1 MPECLLEARL
11 RPMRRTPSPSVRLRR
26 LAAELRRIRE
36 ERGLSVAQAAKGVG
50 WGSSKLS
57 RFETADR
64 RIAANDLDKLL
75 DSYKVDD
82 AAEREALHTLTREAK
97 DRGWWWKYR
106 DVFGPRSLPD
116 FEAEA
121 SVIRT
126 YESIVIPG
134 LLQTPD
140 YAEALFTAD
149 CHADHD
155 QVGRLV
161 EARIARREILTRIDH
176 PPRLTAVI
184 DEAALRR
191 PIGGQQVM
199 GEQLEYLLRIG
210 RSHNVDLQV
219 LPFAAGAHSGLSGSF
234 TILDFPEPTDLSIVY
249 TDTLTS
255 GAFEEQIDDV
265 DRYMRTFGD
274 IQGSSLSKQKSEQFI
289 RGLLQQESG
298 ESA

>member
-1 MPECLLEARL
+1 
-11 RPMRRTPSPSVRLRR
+11 MRRTPSPSVRLRR

-36 ERGLSVAQAAKGVG
+36 ERGLSVAQAAKAAG

-57 RFETADR
+57 RFETAER
-64 RIAANDLDKLL
+64 RIVAADLNRLL
-75 DSYKVDD
+75 DSYGIKDS
-82 AAEREALHTLTREAK
+82 AKREALHDLSRQAK
-97 DRGWWWKYR
+97 ERGWWWKYR
-106 DVFGPRSLPD
+106 DVFGARALPD

-140 YAEALFTAD
+140 YAAALFKGD
-149 CHADHD
+149 CHAPPEQID
-155 QVGRLV
+155 RLV
-161 EARIARREILTRIDH
+161 EARIVRREILTRIDQ

-191 PIGGQQVM
+191 PIGGWAIM
-199 GEQLEYLLRIG
+199 REQIDYLLRIG
-210 RSHNVDLQV
+210 RAHNIDIQV
-219 LPFAAGAHSGLSGSF
+219 LPFSAGAHSGLSGSF
-234 TILDFPEPTDLSIVY
+234 TILDFPDPTDMSVVY

-255 GAFEEQIDDV
+255 GSFEEQTDDV

-274 IQGSSLSKQKSEQFI
+274 IQGSSLSKQQSEQFI
-289 RGLLQQESG
+289 RDVLQQGSDY
-298 ESA
+298 SA